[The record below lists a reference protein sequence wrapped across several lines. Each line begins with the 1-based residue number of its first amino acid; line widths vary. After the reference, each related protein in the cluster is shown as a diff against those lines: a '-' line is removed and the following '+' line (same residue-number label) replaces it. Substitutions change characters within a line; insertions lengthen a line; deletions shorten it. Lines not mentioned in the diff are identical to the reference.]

1 MIDTNTVAAKTFYG
15 LVRTFAEAVKPWE
28 TALYYE
34 TKPDEVYDLSL
45 VSQRVYGSRDE
56 FMVILAA
63 AGLSG
68 FDQPLKQ
75 QRLVLPNSAQ
85 LYQMKRQSG
94 FESVAALRENFA
106 PTWAD

>member
-1 MIDTNTVAAKTFYG
+1 
-15 LVRTFAEAVKPWE
+15 
-28 TALYYE
+28 
-34 TKPDEVYDLSL
+34 
-45 VSQRVYGSRDE
+45 
-56 FMVILAA
+56 MVILAA

-75 QRLVLPNSAQ
+75 QRLVLPTSAQ